1 MLLYVWFI
9 AGEKRGKYS
18 CELWSVIALIFMDSL
33 WTCCVCGLSKC
44 KEIFSR
50 KIDILFLVTFIHFIP
65 WFFRQNFQKTV
76 HGFVCSYLS
85 FFIPLAQLHEYF
97 IYNKQSV
104 HSSHLRSSLL
114 FSSHLRNT
122 KVVFFMRPLGVG
134 SYQVLKSNILNM
146 PSKLC
151 AVIVWDVIV

>member
-114 FSSHLRNT
+114 YASSWGWKLPSFEEQYITHAIKTMRSYSLRCYSL
-122 KVVFFMRPLGVG
+122 R
-134 SYQVLKSNILNM
+134 SLKFVS
-146 PSKLC
+146 
-151 AVIVWDVIV
+151 